1 MALYNAVDSVYYFD
15 EAIYDIVADMA
26 GAYFAGDR
34 SLDDTAAQIQSRVTL
49 YVNENR

>member
-1 MALYNAVDSVYYFD
+1 
-15 EAIYDIVADMA
+15 MA